1 MISQIA
7 MRIIKSILILK
18 EKREIGLEWLGD
30 LIYVCP
36 LLFIAGVIDAIAG
49 GGGLIALPTYLMTGM
64 PVHMAYGCG
73 KLQCSMGSTMAAL
86 RFWKN
91 GVLDGRFAALTA
103 AAAMAASAVATQLI
117 LYLDSEIVRKIVLVM
132 LPAAAIM
139 ILIPKK
145 KGQGNMIKQVVNR
158 KNILL
163 VLASGLLLGTY
174 DGMFGPGGGTVAIMI
189 FSLLLHYDLRV
200 ASANS
205 KVVIMA
211 SNYVALMGY
220 MMTGNIIYQIAI
232 PATICNMLG
241 NYVGAGLAIKNGEKL
256 IRPLMI
262 GIVIFLIIKII
273 LGS

>member
-1 MISQIA
+1 M
-7 MRIIKSILILK
+7 
-18 EKREIGLEWLGD
+18 EWLGD
-30 LIYVCP
+30 LFYVCP

-49 GGGLIALPTYLMTGM
+49 GGGLIALPTYLATGM

-73 KLQCSMGSTMAAL
+73 KLQCSMGSTAAVL

-91 GVLDGRFAALTA
+91 GVLDGKFAALTA
-103 AAAMAASAVATQLI
+103 VAAMAASAVATQLV
-117 LYLDSEIVRKIVLVM
+117 LYLDDAVVRNIVLVM
-132 LPAAAIM
+132 LPAAVLL

-145 KGQGNMIKQVVNR
+145 KGQGSVIKQVVNG

-163 VLASGLLLGTY
+163 VIAAGLILGTY
-174 DGMFGPGGGTVAIMI
+174 DGMFGPGGGTIAILI

-211 SNYVALMGY
+211 SNYMALLGY
-220 MMTGNIIYQIAI
+220 LTTGNIVYQIAI

-256 IRPLMI
+256 IRPLMLV
-262 GIVIFLIIKII
+262 IVAGLMVKIL
-273 LGS
+273 LGA

>member
-1 MISQIA
+1 M
-7 MRIIKSILILK
+7 
-18 EKREIGLEWLGD
+18 EWLGD
-30 LIYVCP
+30 LVYVCP

-73 KLQCSMGSTMAAL
+73 KLQCSMGSTMAVL

-91 GVLDGRFAALTA
+91 GVLDGKFAVLTA
-103 AAAMAASAVATQLI
+103 VAAVTASAIATQLV
-117 LYLDSEIVRKIVLVM
+117 LYLDGEVVRKIVLVM
-132 LPAAAIM
+132 LPIAAVL
-139 ILIPKK
+139 ILLPKK
-145 KGQGNMIKQVVNR
+145 KGQGNIIKQVVNR

-163 VLASGLLLGTY
+163 VIVAGLLLGTY
-174 DGMFGPGGGTVAIMI
+174 DGMFGPGGGTIAIMI

-211 SNYVALMGY
+211 SNYMALVGY
-220 MMTGNIIYQIAI
+220 LTTGNIVFQIAI

-256 IRPLMI
+256 IRPLMLL
-262 GIVIFLIIKII
+262 IVAGLIIKI
-273 LGS
+273 LVG

>member
-1 MISQIA
+1 M
-7 MRIIKSILILK
+7 
-18 EKREIGLEWLGD
+18 EWLGD

-73 KLQCSMGSTMAAL
+73 KLQCSLGSTMAVL
-86 RFWKN
+86 RFGKN
-91 GVLDGRFAALTA
+91 GVLDGKFAALTA
-103 AAAMAASAVATQLI
+103 VAAMLASAVATQLV
-117 LYLDSEIVRKIVLVM
+117 LYLDEAIVRNIVLVM

-139 ILIPKK
+139 ILLPKK
-145 KGQGNMIKQVVNR
+145 QGQGNIIKQIVNG

-163 VLASGLLLGTY
+163 VLVSGLLLGTY
-174 DGMFGPGGGTVAIMI
+174 DGVFGPGGGTIAIMI

-200 ASANS
+200 AAANS

-211 SNYVALMGY
+211 SNYMALVGY
-220 MMTGNIIYQIAI
+220 LLTGNIIYQIAI
-232 PATICNMLG
+232 PAAICNMLG
-241 NYVGAGLAIKNGEKL
+241 NYIGAGLAIKKGEKL
-256 IRPLMI
+256 IRPLMLV
-262 GIVIFLIIKII
+262 IVMGLILKIV

>member
-1 MISQIA
+1 M
-7 MRIIKSILILK
+7 
-18 EKREIGLEWLGD
+18 EWLGD
-30 LIYVCP
+30 LFYVCP

-73 KLQCSMGSTMAAL
+73 KLQCSLGSTMAVL

-91 GVLDGRFAALTA
+91 DVLDGKFAVLTA
-103 AAAMAASAVATQLI
+103 VAAMVASAVCTQLV
-117 LYLDSEIVRKIVLVM
+117 LYLDGEIVRRIVLVM
-132 LPAAAIM
+132 LPVAAIL

-145 KGQGNMIKQVVNR
+145 KGKGKIIRQVVNR

-163 VLASGLLLGTY
+163 VLAAGLLLGTY
-174 DGMFGPGGGTVAIMI
+174 DGMFGPGGGTIAIMI

-205 KVVIMA
+205 KMVIMA
-211 SNYVALMGY
+211 SNYMALLGY
-220 MMTGNIIYQIAI
+220 LATGNIVYQIAI

-256 IRPLMI
+256 IRPLMLV
-262 GIVIFLIIKII
+262 IVGVLIVKIV
-273 LGS
+273 LG

>member
-1 MISQIA
+1 M
-7 MRIIKSILILK
+7 
-18 EKREIGLEWLGD
+18 EWLGD
-30 LIYVCP
+30 LVYVCP

-73 KLQCSMGSTMAAL
+73 KLQCSMGSTMAVL

-91 GVLDGRFAALTA
+91 GVLDGKFAVLTA
-103 AAAMAASAVATQLI
+103 VAAMTASAIATQLV
-117 LYLDSEIVRKIVLVM
+117 LYLDGEVVRKIVLVM
-132 LPAAAIM
+132 LPIAAVL
-139 ILIPKK
+139 ILLPKK
-145 KGQGNMIKQVVNR
+145 KGQGNIIKQVVNR

-163 VLASGLLLGTY
+163 VIVAGLLLGTY
-174 DGMFGPGGGTVAIMI
+174 DGMFGPGGGTIAIMI
-189 FSLLLHYDLRV
+189 FSLRLHYDLRV

-211 SNYVALMGY
+211 SNYMALVGY
-220 MMTGNIIYQIAI
+220 LTTGNIVFQIAI

-256 IRPLMI
+256 IRPLMLL
-262 GIVIFLIIKII
+262 IVAGLIIKI
-273 LGS
+273 LVG

>member
-1 MISQIA
+1 M
-7 MRIIKSILILK
+7 
-18 EKREIGLEWLGD
+18 EWLGD
-30 LIYVCP
+30 LFYVCP

-73 KLQCSMGSTMAAL
+73 KLQCSLGSTMAVL

-91 GVLDGRFAALTA
+91 DVLDGKFAVLTA
-103 AAAMAASAVATQLI
+103 VAAMAASAVCTQLV
-117 LYLDSEIVRKIVLVM
+117 LYLDGEIVRRIVLVM
-132 LPAAAIM
+132 LPVAAIL

-145 KGQGNMIKQVVNR
+145 KGKGKIIRQVVNR

-163 VLASGLLLGTY
+163 VLAAGLLLGTY
-174 DGMFGPGGGTVAIMI
+174 DGMFGPGGGTIAIMI

-205 KVVIMA
+205 KMVIMA
-211 SNYVALMGY
+211 SNYMALLGY
-220 MMTGNIIYQIAI
+220 LATGNIVYQIAI

-256 IRPLMI
+256 IRPLMLV
-262 GIVIFLIIKII
+262 IVGVLIVKIV
-273 LGS
+273 LG

>member
-1 MISQIA
+1 M
-7 MRIIKSILILK
+7 
-18 EKREIGLEWLGD
+18 EWLGD
-30 LIYVCP
+30 LVYVCP

-73 KLQCSMGSTMAAL
+73 KLQCSMGSTMAVL

-91 GVLDGRFAALTA
+91 GVLDGKFAALTA
-103 AAAMAASAVATQLI
+103 AAAMAASAIATQMV
-117 LYLDSEIVRKIVLVM
+117 LYLDGEVVRKIVLVM
-132 LPAAAIM
+132 LPAAAIL
-139 ILIPKK
+139 ILLPKK
-145 KGQGNMIKQVVNR
+145 KGQGSILKQAVNR

-163 VLASGLLLGTY
+163 VIAAGLLLGTY
-174 DGMFGPGGGTVAIMI
+174 DGMFGPGGGTIAIMI

-211 SNYVALMGY
+211 SNYMALVGY
-220 MMTGNIIYQIAI
+220 LTTGNIVFQIAI

-256 IRPLMI
+256 IRPLMLL
-262 GIVIFLIIKII
+262 IVAGLIIKI
-273 LGS
+273 LVG

>member
-1 MISQIA
+1 M
-7 MRIIKSILILK
+7 
-18 EKREIGLEWLGD
+18 EWLGD
-30 LIYVCP
+30 LVYVCP

-64 PVHMAYGCG
+64 PMHMAYGCG
-73 KLQCSMGSTMAAL
+73 KLQCSMGSTMAVL

-91 GVLDGRFAALTA
+91 GVLDGKFAVLTA
-103 AAAMAASAVATQLI
+103 VAAMTASAIATQLV
-117 LYLDSEIVRKIVLVM
+117 LYLDGEVVRKIVLVM
-132 LPAAAIM
+132 LPIAAVL
-139 ILIPKK
+139 ILLPKK
-145 KGQGNMIKQVVNR
+145 KGQGNIIKQVVNR

-163 VLASGLLLGTY
+163 VIVAGLLLGTY
-174 DGMFGPGGGTVAIMI
+174 DGMFGPGGGTIAIMI

-211 SNYVALMGY
+211 SNYMALVGY
-220 MMTGNIIYQIAI
+220 LTTGNIVFQIAI

-256 IRPLMI
+256 IRPLMLL
-262 GIVIFLIIKII
+262 IVAGLIIKI
-273 LGS
+273 LVG

>member
-1 MISQIA
+1 M
-7 MRIIKSILILK
+7 
-18 EKREIGLEWLGD
+18 EWLGD
-30 LIYVCP
+30 LVYVCP
-36 LLFIAGVIDAIAG
+36 LLFIDGVIDAIAG

-73 KLQCSMGSTMAAL
+73 KLQCSMGSTMAVL

-91 GVLDGRFAALTA
+91 GVLDGKFAALTA
-103 AAAMAASAVATQLI
+103 VAAMAASAIVTQLV
-117 LYLDSEIVRKIVLVM
+117 LYLDGEVVRKIVLVM
-132 LPAAAIM
+132 LPAAAIL
-139 ILIPKK
+139 ILLPKK
-145 KGQGNMIKQVVNR
+145 KGQGSILKQVVNR

-163 VLASGLLLGTY
+163 VIAAGLLLGTY
-174 DGMFGPGGGTVAIMI
+174 DGMFGPGGGTIAIMI

-211 SNYVALMGY
+211 SNYMALVGY
-220 MMTGNIIYQIAI
+220 LTTGNIVFQIAI

-256 IRPLMI
+256 IRPLMLL
-262 GIVIFLIIKII
+262 IVAGLIIKI
-273 LGS
+273 LVG

>member
-1 MISQIA
+1 M
-7 MRIIKSILILK
+7 
-18 EKREIGLEWLGD
+18 EWLGD
-30 LIYVCP
+30 LVYVCP

-73 KLQCSMGSTMAAL
+73 KLQCSMGSTMAVL

-91 GVLDGRFAALTA
+91 GVLDGKFAALTA
-103 AAAMAASAVATQLI
+103 VAAMAASAIATQLV
-117 LYLDSEIVRKIVLVM
+117 LYLDGEVVRKIVLVM
-132 LPAAAIM
+132 LPAAAIL
-139 ILIPKK
+139 ILLPKK
-145 KGQGNMIKQVVNR
+145 KGQGSILKQVVNR

-163 VLASGLLLGTY
+163 VIAAGLLLGTY
-174 DGMFGPGGGTVAIMI
+174 DGMFGPGVGTIDIMI

-211 SNYVALMGY
+211 SNYMALVGY
-220 MMTGNIIYQIAI
+220 LTTGNIVFQIAI

-256 IRPLMI
+256 IRPLMLL
-262 GIVIFLIIKII
+262 IVAGLIIKI
-273 LGS
+273 LVG

>member
-1 MISQIA
+1 M
-7 MRIIKSILILK
+7 
-18 EKREIGLEWLGD
+18 EWLGD
-30 LIYVCP
+30 LVYVCP

-73 KLQCSMGSTMAAL
+73 KLQCSMGSTMAVL

-91 GVLDGRFAALTA
+91 GVLDGKFAVLTA
-103 AAAMAASAVATQLI
+103 VAAMTASAIATQLV
-117 LYLDSEIVRKIVLVM
+117 LYLDGEVVRKIVLVM
-132 LPAAAIM
+132 LPIAAVL
-139 ILIPKK
+139 ILLPKK
-145 KGQGNMIKQVVNR
+145 KGHGNIIKQVVNR

-163 VLASGLLLGTY
+163 VIVAGLLLGTY
-174 DGMFGPGGGTVAIMI
+174 DGMFGPGGGTIAIMI

-211 SNYVALMGY
+211 SNYMALVGY
-220 MMTGNIIYQIAI
+220 LTTGNIVFQIAI

-256 IRPLMI
+256 IRPLMLLI
-262 GIVIFLIIKII
+262 IAGLIIKI
-273 LGS
+273 LVG

>member
-1 MISQIA
+1 M
-7 MRIIKSILILK
+7 
-18 EKREIGLEWLGD
+18 EWLGD
-30 LIYVCP
+30 LVYVCP

-73 KLQCSMGSTMAAL
+73 KLQCSMGSTMAVL

-91 GVLDGRFAALTA
+91 GVLDGKFAVLTA
-103 AAAMAASAVATQLI
+103 VAAMTASAIATQLV
-117 LYLDSEIVRKIVLVM
+117 LYLDGEVVRKIVLVM
-132 LPAAAIM
+132 LPIAAVL
-139 ILIPKK
+139 ILLPKK
-145 KGQGNMIKQVVNR
+145 KGQGNIIKQVVNR

-163 VLASGLLLGTY
+163 VIVAGLLLGTY
-174 DGMFGPGGGTVAIMI
+174 DGMFGPGGGTIAIMI

-211 SNYVALMGY
+211 SNYMALVGY
-220 MMTGNIIYQIAI
+220 LTTGNIVFQIAI

-256 IRPLMI
+256 IRPLMLL
-262 GIVIFLIIKII
+262 IVAGLIIKI
-273 LGS
+273 LVG

>member
-1 MISQIA
+1 M
-7 MRIIKSILILK
+7 
-18 EKREIGLEWLGD
+18 EWLGD

-73 KLQCSMGSTMAAL
+73 KLQCSLGSTMAVL
-86 RFWKN
+86 RFGKN
-91 GVLDGRFAALTA
+91 GVLDGKFAALTA
-103 AAAMAASAVATQLI
+103 VAGELASAVATQLV
-117 LYLDSEIVRKIVLVM
+117 LYLDEAIVRNIVLVM

-139 ILIPKK
+139 ILLPKK
-145 KGQGNMIKQVVNR
+145 QGQGNIIKQIVNG

-163 VLASGLLLGTY
+163 VLVSGLLLGTY
-174 DGMFGPGGGTVAIMI
+174 DGVFGPGGGTIAIMI

-200 ASANS
+200 AAANS

-211 SNYVALMGY
+211 SNYMALVGY
-220 MMTGNIIYQIAI
+220 LLTGNIIYQIAI
-232 PATICNMLG
+232 PAAICNMLG
-241 NYVGAGLAIKNGEKL
+241 NYIGAGLAIKKGEKL
-256 IRPLMI
+256 IRPLMLV
-262 GIVIFLIIKII
+262 IVMGLILKIV

>member
-1 MISQIA
+1 M
-7 MRIIKSILILK
+7 
-18 EKREIGLEWLGD
+18 EWLGD
-30 LIYVCP
+30 LVYVCP

-73 KLQCSMGSTMAAL
+73 KLQCSMGSTMAVL

-91 GVLDGRFAALTA
+91 GVLDGKFAVLTA
-103 AAAMAASAVATQLI
+103 VAAMTASAIATQLV
-117 LYLDSEIVRKIVLVM
+117 LYLDGEVVRKIVLVM
-132 LPAAAIM
+132 LPIAAVL
-139 ILIPKK
+139 ILLPKK
-145 KGQGNMIKQVVNR
+145 KGQGNIIKQVVNR

-163 VLASGLLLGTY
+163 VIVAGLLLGTY
-174 DGMFGPGGGTVAIMI
+174 DGMFGPGGGTIAIMI
-189 FSLLLHYDLRV
+189 FSWLLHYDLRV

-211 SNYVALMGY
+211 SNYMALVGY
-220 MMTGNIIYQIAI
+220 LTTGNIVFQIAI

-256 IRPLMI
+256 IRPLMLL
-262 GIVIFLIIKII
+262 IVAGLIIKI
-273 LGS
+273 LVG

>member
-1 MISQIA
+1 M
-7 MRIIKSILILK
+7 
-18 EKREIGLEWLGD
+18 EWLGD
-30 LIYVCP
+30 LVYVCP

-73 KLQCSMGSTMAAL
+73 KLQCSMGSTMAVL

-91 GVLDGRFAALTA
+91 GVLDGKFAALTA
-103 AAAMAASAVATQLI
+103 VAAMAASAIATQLV
-117 LYLDSEIVRKIVLVM
+117 LYLDGEVVRKIVLVM
-132 LPAAAIM
+132 LPAAAIL
-139 ILIPKK
+139 ILLPKK
-145 KGQGNMIKQVVNR
+145 KGQGSILKQVVNR

-163 VLASGLLLGTY
+163 VIAAGLLLGTY
-174 DGMFGPGGGTVAIMI
+174 DGMFGPGGGTIAIMI
-189 FSLLLHYDLRV
+189 FFFLLHYDLRV

-211 SNYVALMGY
+211 SNYMALVGY
-220 MMTGNIIYQIAI
+220 LTTGNIVFQIAI

-256 IRPLMI
+256 IRPLMLL
-262 GIVIFLIIKII
+262 IVAGLIIKI
-273 LGS
+273 LVG

>member
-1 MISQIA
+1 M
-7 MRIIKSILILK
+7 
-18 EKREIGLEWLGD
+18 EWLGD
-30 LIYVCP
+30 LVYVCP

-73 KLQCSMGSTMAAL
+73 KLQCSMGSTMAVL

-91 GVLDGRFAALTA
+91 GVLDGKFAVLTA
-103 AAAMAASAVATQLI
+103 VAAMTASAIATQLV
-117 LYLDSEIVRKIVLVM
+117 LYLDGEVVRKIVLVM
-132 LPAAAIM
+132 LPIAAVL
-139 ILIPKK
+139 ILLPKK
-145 KGQGNMIKQVVNR
+145 KGQGNIIKQVVNR

-163 VLASGLLLGTY
+163 VIVAGLLLGTY
-174 DGMFGPGGGTVAIMI
+174 DGMFGPGGGTIAIMI

-205 KVVIMA
+205 KVGIIA
-211 SNYVALMGY
+211 SNYMALVGY
-220 MMTGNIIYQIAI
+220 LTTGNIVFQIAI

-256 IRPLMI
+256 IRPLMLL
-262 GIVIFLIIKII
+262 IVAGLIIKI
-273 LGS
+273 LVG

>member
-1 MISQIA
+1 M
-7 MRIIKSILILK
+7 
-18 EKREIGLEWLGD
+18 EWLGD
-30 LIYVCP
+30 LFYVCP

-73 KLQCSMGSTMAAL
+73 KLQCSLGSTMAVL

-91 GVLDGRFAALTA
+91 DVLDGKFAVLTA
-103 AAAMAASAVATQLI
+103 VAAMVASAVCTQLV
-117 LYLDSEIVRKIVLVM
+117 LYLDGEIVRRIVLVM
-132 LPAAAIM
+132 LPVAAIL

-145 KGQGNMIKQVVNR
+145 KGKGKIIRQVVNR

-163 VLASGLLLGTY
+163 VLAAGLLLGTY
-174 DGMFGPGGGTVAIMI
+174 DGMFGPGGGTIAIMI

-205 KVVIMA
+205 KMVIMA
-211 SNYVALMGY
+211 SNYMALLGY
-220 MMTGNIIYQIAI
+220 LATGNIVYQIAI

-256 IRPLMI
+256 IRPLMLV
-262 GIVIFLIIKII
+262 IVGVLIVKSV
-273 LGS
+273 LG

>member
-1 MISQIA
+1 M
-7 MRIIKSILILK
+7 
-18 EKREIGLEWLGD
+18 EWLGD
-30 LIYVCP
+30 LVYVCP

-49 GGGLIALPTYLMTGM
+49 VGGLIALPTYLMTGM

-73 KLQCSMGSTMAAL
+73 KLQCSMGSTMAVL

-91 GVLDGRFAALTA
+91 GVLDGKFAVLTA
-103 AAAMAASAVATQLI
+103 VAAMTASAIATQLV
-117 LYLDSEIVRKIVLVM
+117 LYLDGEVVRKIVLVM
-132 LPAAAIM
+132 LPIAAVL
-139 ILIPKK
+139 ILLPKK
-145 KGQGNMIKQVVNR
+145 KGQGNIIKQVVNR

-163 VLASGLLLGTY
+163 VIVAGLLLGTY
-174 DGMFGPGGGTVAIMI
+174 DGMFGPGGGTIAIMI

-211 SNYVALMGY
+211 SNYMALVGY
-220 MMTGNIIYQIAI
+220 LTTGNIVFQIAI

-256 IRPLMI
+256 IRPLMLL
-262 GIVIFLIIKII
+262 IVAGLIIKI
-273 LGS
+273 LVG

>member
-1 MISQIA
+1 M
-7 MRIIKSILILK
+7 
-18 EKREIGLEWLGD
+18 EWLGD
-30 LIYVCP
+30 LLYVCP

-73 KLQCSMGSTMAAL
+73 KLQCSLGSTMAVL

-91 GVLDGRFAALTA
+91 DVLDGKFAVLTA
-103 AAAMAASAVATQLI
+103 VAAMAASAVCTQLV
-117 LYLDSEIVRKIVLVM
+117 LYLDGEIVRRIVLVM
-132 LPAAAIM
+132 LPVAAIL

-145 KGQGNMIKQVVNR
+145 KGQGKIIRQVVNR

-163 VLASGLLLGTY
+163 VLAAGLLLGTY
-174 DGMFGPGGGTVAIMI
+174 DGMFGPGGGTIAIMI

-205 KVVIMA
+205 KMVIMA
-211 SNYVALMGY
+211 SNYMALLGY
-220 MMTGNIIYQIAI
+220 LATGNIVYQIAI

-256 IRPLMI
+256 IRPLMLV
-262 GIVIFLIIKII
+262 IVGVLIVKIV
-273 LGS
+273 LG

>member
-1 MISQIA
+1 M
-7 MRIIKSILILK
+7 
-18 EKREIGLEWLGD
+18 EWLGD
-30 LIYVCP
+30 LFYVCP

-73 KLQCSMGSTMAAL
+73 KLQCSLGSTMAVL

-91 GVLDGRFAALTA
+91 DVLDGKFAVLTA
-103 AAAMAASAVATQLI
+103 VAAMAASAVCTQLV
-117 LYLDSEIVRKIVLVM
+117 LYLDGEIVRRIVLVM
-132 LPAAAIM
+132 LPVAAIL

-145 KGQGNMIKQVVNR
+145 KGKGKIIRQVVNR

-163 VLASGLLLGTY
+163 VLAAGLLLGTY
-174 DGMFGPGGGTVAIMI
+174 DGMFGPGGGTIAIMI

-205 KVVIMA
+205 KMVIMA
-211 SNYVALMGY
+211 SNYMALLGY
-220 MMTGNIIYQIAI
+220 LATGNIVYQIAI

-256 IRPLMI
+256 IRPLMLV
-262 GIVIFLIIKII
+262 IVGVLIVRIV
-273 LGS
+273 LG

>member
-1 MISQIA
+1 

-18 EKREIGLEWLGD
+18 EKRESGLEWLGD

-145 KGQGNMIKQVVNR
+145 KGQGNMIKQVVNG

-211 SNYVALMGY
+211 SNYVALVGY

>member
-1 MISQIA
+1 M
-7 MRIIKSILILK
+7 
-18 EKREIGLEWLGD
+18 EWLGD
-30 LIYVCP
+30 LVYVCP

-49 GGGLIALPTYLMTGM
+49 GGGLIALPTYLMTEM

-73 KLQCSMGSTMAAL
+73 KLQCSMGSTMAVL

-91 GVLDGRFAALTA
+91 GVLDGKFAVLTA
-103 AAAMAASAVATQLI
+103 VAAMTASAIATQLV
-117 LYLDSEIVRKIVLVM
+117 LYLDGEVVRKIVLVM
-132 LPAAAIM
+132 LPIAAVL
-139 ILIPKK
+139 ILLPKK
-145 KGQGNMIKQVVNR
+145 KGQGNIIKPVVNR

-163 VLASGLLLGTY
+163 VIVAGLLLGTY
-174 DGMFGPGGGTVAIMI
+174 DGMFGPGGGTIAIMI

-211 SNYVALMGY
+211 SNYMALVGY
-220 MMTGNIIYQIAI
+220 LTTGNIVFQIAI

-256 IRPLMI
+256 IRPLMLL
-262 GIVIFLIIKII
+262 IVAGLIIKI
-273 LGS
+273 LVG

>member
-1 MISQIA
+1 M
-7 MRIIKSILILK
+7 
-18 EKREIGLEWLGD
+18 EWLGD
-30 LIYVCP
+30 LVYVCP

-73 KLQCSMGSTMAAL
+73 KLQCSMGSTMAVL

-91 GVLDGRFAALTA
+91 GVLDGKFAVLTA
-103 AAAMAASAVATQLI
+103 VAAMTASAIATQLV
-117 LYLDSEIVRKIVLVM
+117 LYLDGEVVRKIVLVM
-132 LPAAAIM
+132 LPIAAVL
-139 ILIPKK
+139 ILFPKK
-145 KGQGNMIKQVVNR
+145 KGQGNIIKQVVNR

-163 VLASGLLLGTY
+163 VIVAGLLLGTY
-174 DGMFGPGGGTVAIMI
+174 DGMFGPGGGTIAIMI

-211 SNYVALMGY
+211 SNYMALVGY
-220 MMTGNIIYQIAI
+220 LTTGNIVFQIAI

-256 IRPLMI
+256 IRPLMLL
-262 GIVIFLIIKII
+262 IVAGLIIKI
-273 LGS
+273 LVG

>member
-1 MISQIA
+1 M
-7 MRIIKSILILK
+7 
-18 EKREIGLEWLGD
+18 KREGTFVEWLGD
-30 LIYVCP
+30 LVYVCP

-73 KLQCSMGSTMAAL
+73 KLQCSMGSTMAVL

-91 GVLDGRFAALTA
+91 GVLDGKFAALTA
-103 AAAMAASAVATQLI
+103 VAAMAASAIVTQLV
-117 LYLDSEIVRKIVLVM
+117 LYLDGEVVRKIVLVM
-132 LPAAAIM
+132 LPAAAIL
-139 ILIPKK
+139 ILLPKK
-145 KGQGNMIKQVVNR
+145 KGQGSILKQVVNR

-163 VLASGLLLGTY
+163 VIAAGLLLGTY
-174 DGMFGPGGGTVAIMI
+174 DGMFGPGGGTIAIMI

-211 SNYVALMGY
+211 SNYMALVGY
-220 MMTGNIIYQIAI
+220 LTTGNIVFQIAI

-256 IRPLMI
+256 IRPLMLL
-262 GIVIFLIIKII
+262 IVAGLIIKI
-273 LGS
+273 LVG

>member
-1 MISQIA
+1 M
-7 MRIIKSILILK
+7 
-18 EKREIGLEWLGD
+18 EWLGD

-49 GGGLIALPTYLMTGM
+49 GGGLIALPAYLMTGM

-91 GVLDGRFAALTA
+91 GVLDVKFAAMTA
-103 AAAMAASAVATQLI
+103 IAAMVASAIATQVV
-117 LYLDSEIVRKIVLVM
+117 LYLDGEIVQKIVLVM
-132 LPAAAIM
+132 LPTAAIL

-145 KGQGNMIKQVVNR
+145 KGQGTIIKQIVNR

-163 VLASGLLLGTY
+163 ALASGLLLGSY
-174 DGMFGPGGGTVAIMI
+174 DGMFGPGGGTIAILI
-189 FSLLLHYDLRV
+189 FSLLLQYDLRV

-211 SNYVALMGY
+211 SNYMALVGY
-220 MMTGNIIYQIAI
+220 MLTGNIIYQIAI
-232 PATICNMLG
+232 PATICNILG

-256 IRPLMI
+256 IRPLMVVVVV
-262 GIVIFLIIKII
+262 GVMIKVVA
-273 LGS
+273 G